1 MVDTTVCPDEEFD
14 LYRYCKSRHCG
25 DTLRNGTTKIDAAH
39 PGEVS
44 LDGVTEKLHSSV
56 IKVDESR
63 ATGLISEAHLVVST
77 ALAVV

>member
-1 MVDTTVCPDEEFD
+1 MDTTVCPDEELD
-14 LYRYCKSRHCG
+14 LYRYCKPKHCG

-44 LDGVTEKLHSSV
+44 FEGVTEKLHSSV
-56 IKVDESR
+56 VKVDESR